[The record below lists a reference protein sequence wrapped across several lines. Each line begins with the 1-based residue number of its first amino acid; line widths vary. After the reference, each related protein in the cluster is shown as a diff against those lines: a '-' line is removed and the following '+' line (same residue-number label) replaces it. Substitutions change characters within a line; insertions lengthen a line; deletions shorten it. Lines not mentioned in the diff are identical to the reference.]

1 MLTIFDDFSTRH
13 SKKNVQSHVFEIC
26 GKNVKYVF
34 SKTADNVNVRR
45 CTLYRPK
52 HSAGRFVRNERR
64 SRKPASGEG
73 RGSVGDVTAAAA
85 AHALRNRKHNAA
97 GDGRRRRSAHAR
109 VARLHPARH
118 GGGGGGVPQAVL
130 LQRAQSHRVLLAARS
145 DRHPGRDARRHAP
158 AEPQRQRVP
167 LVDDRPPKL
176 LGERRAPAPLH
187 ERLRTRNAPGRH
199 VPRSRRPALARS
211 QQQPTA
217 GIRTLC
223 CLLVSGMRLLW
234 SPSVKN

>member
-1 MLTIFDDFSTRH
+1 MYV
-13 SKKNVQSHVFEIC
+13 VQTEAL
-26 GKNVKYVF
+26 GLALRTKR
-34 SKTADNVNVRR
+34 A
-45 CTLYRPK
+45 
-52 HSAGRFVRNERR
+52 AA
-64 SRKPASGEG
+64 ASQTGFGEG
-73 RGSVGDVTAAAA
+73 RGGVRDVTTAAAA
-85 AHALRNRKHNAA
+85 RALRNRKHNAA

-130 LQRAQSHRVLLAARS
+130 LQRPQPHRVLLAARS

-217 GIRTLC
+217 GIRTTKSDC
-223 CLLVSGMRLLW
+223 FWPNV
-234 SPSVKN
+234 PSAPILSVFPALTVHPELKSVHPGFPVAFIF